1 MTFVE
6 ILRQPITVFHTY
18 TVPIVLL
25 VTIILISS
33 LYPSDLE
40 NDYSTSRGGE
50 DISFVVSTEKYGRHI
65 NTLMPFAL
73 AIISKDK
80 AGFKQILVIA
90 VSGIIASHGPKR
102 ILNNVKIMGT
112 RLGQRPFSS
121 TSKHNTP
128 SGHSTLAGA
137 TAYFVM
143 RRYSWWLAV
152 IVIPVLLCTMYARV
166 MLDKH
171 TISAT
176 LAGAATGLL
185 VAALFSTKFLG
196 FRIRVGHKFRSWIK

>member
-65 NTLMPFAL
+65 NTLLPFAL
-73 AIISKDK
+73 AIISRDK

-143 RRYSWWLAV
+143 RRYSWWFAV

>member
-18 TVPIVLL
+18 TVSIVLL

-73 AIISKDK
+73 AIISRDK

-143 RRYSWWLAV
+143 RRYSWWFAV

>member
-6 ILRQPITVFHTY
+6 ILRQPIKVFHTN

-25 VTIILISS
+25 VTIIFLSS

-40 NDYSTSRGGE
+40 NDYSTPRGGE
-50 DISFVVSTEKYGRHI
+50 DMPFVVSTEKYGRHV
-65 NTLMPFAL
+65 NTLLPFAL
-73 AIISKDK
+73 AIISRDK

-143 RRYSWWLAV
+143 RRYSWWFAV
-152 IVIPVLLCTMYARV
+152 IVVPVLLCTMYARV

-176 LAGAATGLL
+176 VAGAATGLF
-185 VAALFSTKFLG
+185 VAALFSTKFLE
-196 FRIRVGHKFRSWIK
+196 FRVRVGHKFRSWIK

>member
-50 DISFVVSTEKYGRHI
+50 DISFVVLTEKYGRHI

-73 AIISKDK
+73 AIISRDK

-143 RRYSWWLAV
+143 RRYSWWFAV

>member
-50 DISFVVSTEKYGRHI
+50 DISFVVSTEKYGRHV

-73 AIISKDK
+73 AIISRDK

-143 RRYSWWLAV
+143 RRYSWWFAV

>member
-50 DISFVVSTEKYGRHI
+50 DILFVVSTEKYGRHI

-73 AIISKDK
+73 AIISRDK

-143 RRYSWWLAV
+143 RRYSWWFAV

-171 TISAT
+171 TVSAT

>member
-73 AIISKDK
+73 AIISRDK

-143 RRYSWWLAV
+143 RRYSWWFAV

-171 TISAT
+171 TISDT

>member
-6 ILRQPITVFHTY
+6 ILRQPIKVFHTY

-73 AIISKDK
+73 AIISRDK

-143 RRYSWWLAV
+143 RRYSWWFAV

>member
-73 AIISKDK
+73 AIISRDK

-143 RRYSWWLAV
+143 RRYSWWFAV

-166 MLDKH
+166 MLDRH

>member
-73 AIISKDK
+73 AIISRDK

-143 RRYSWWLAV
+143 RRYSWWFAV

>member
-65 NTLMPFAL
+65 NTLLPFAL

-143 RRYSWWLAV
+143 RRYSWWFAV

-166 MLDKH
+166 MLDKL

>member
-6 ILRQPITVFHTY
+6 ILRQPITVFNTY

-73 AIISKDK
+73 AIISRDK

-143 RRYSWWLAV
+143 RRYSWWFAV

>member
-6 ILRQPITVFHTY
+6 ILRQPITVFNTY

-40 NDYSTSRGGE
+40 NDYSTYRGGE

-65 NTLMPFAL
+65 NTLLPFAL
-73 AIISKDK
+73 AIISRDK

-143 RRYSWWLAV
+143 RRYSWWFAV

-176 LAGAATGLL
+176 FAGAATGLL

>member
-73 AIISKDK
+73 AIISRDK

-102 ILNNVKIMGT
+102 ILNNVKIKGT

-143 RRYSWWLAV
+143 RRYSWWFAV

>member
-73 AIISKDK
+73 AIISRDK

>member
-73 AIISKDK
+73 AIISRDK

-143 RRYSWWLAV
+143 RRYSWWFAV
-152 IVIPVLLCTMYARV
+152 IVIPVLLCTMYSRV

-185 VAALFSTKFLG
+185 
-196 FRIRVGHKFRSWIK
+196 

>member
-65 NTLMPFAL
+65 NTLLPFAL

-143 RRYSWWLAV
+143 RRYSWWFAV

>member
-73 AIISKDK
+73 AIISRDK

-112 RLGQRPFSS
+112 RLGQRPLSS

-143 RRYSWWLAV
+143 RRYSWWFAV